1 MKKHGR
7 KAKRGSIVGNTQQL
21 HINVTYIKND
31 KYNEIN
37 KKTSNIKYIF
47 VTYIKNLS
55 LIKIFILSPSR
66 RTPHRHIAG
75 AAKKTV

>member
-1 MKKHGR
+1 MKL
-7 KAKRGSIVGNTQQL
+7 I
-21 HINVTYIKND
+21 
-31 KYNEIN
+31 

-55 LIKIFILSPSR
+55 AKIFILSPSR

-75 AAKKTV
+75 AAKKTVSTTFNI